1 MKSSAT
7 LTQFLQH
14 LQQRDPHQ
22 PEFLQ
27 ATKEVYQSLWP
38 FIEKNPEYAEMGL
51 LERLSEPDRIFQFKI
66 TWVDDGGK
74 THVNRG
80 FRVQHNNAIGPYKG
94 GMRFHPSVNQSILKF
109 LAFEQTF
116 KNALTTLPLGG
127 GKGGSDFDPKGKSNL
142 EVMRFCQAFIT
153 ELYHHLGSNIDVP
166 AGDIGVGGRE
176 VGYMAGMMKKLTR
189 SAECVFTGK
198 GHEFGGS
205 FIRPEATGYG
215 LIYFVTEMLA
225 KEQKNLEGM
234 RVSISGAGNVAQYA
248 AKKCLEMGATLLT
261 MSDSTGTLYDESGF
275 TAEKLERLMEYKN
288 HQRGSLQNYAN
299 LTNTAFFAGERP
311 WHIPVDIALPCAVQN
326 ELDLNDAKQLIAN
339 GVLCVAEGANMPTT
353 LPAIQALQQ
362 AKVLYAP
369 GKASNAGGVAV
380 SGLEMCQGAQRLQ
393 WNANEVDSQLHKIM
407 QSIHSSCV
415 HYGMEDKKIN
425 YMQGANIAG
434 FVKVANAMLAQGV
447 Y

>member
-1 MKSSAT
+1 MKTAT

-22 PEFLQ
+22 PEFIQ
-27 ATKEVYQSLWP
+27 AVQEVYQSLWP
-38 FIEKNPEYAEMGL
+38 FLEDHPEYADFGL
-51 LERLSEPDRIFQFKI
+51 LERLSEPDRVFQFRV
-66 TWVDDGGK
+66 TWVDDQGQ
-74 THVNRG
+74 THVNRA

-116 KNALTTLPLGG
+116 KNALTTLPMGG
-127 GKGGSDFDPKGKSNL
+127 AKGGSDFDPKGKSDL
-142 EVMRFCQAFIT
+142 EVMRFCQALMT
-153 ELYHHLGSNIDVP
+153 ELYHHIGADIDVP

-189 SAECVFTGK
+189 SNECVFTGK
-198 GHEFGGS
+198 GFDFGGS

-215 LIYFVTEMLA
+215 LVYFVTEMLA
-225 KEQKNLEGM
+225 QEKKSLEGM
-234 RVSISGAGNVAQYA
+234 QVAVSGAGNVAQYA
-248 AKKCLEMGATLLT
+248 VKKCLELGAKVLT
-261 MSDSTGTLYDESGF
+261 MSDSSGTLYDPDGF
-275 TAEKLERLMEYKN
+275 TSEKLALLMEYKN
-288 HQRGSLQNYAN
+288 HKRASLQEYASFTQTTF
-299 LTNTAFFAGERP
+299 LAGERP

-339 GVLCVAEGANMPTT
+339 GVQCVAEGANMPTT
-353 LPAIQALQQ
+353 LTATQEFHK
-362 AKVLYAP
+362 AKVLFAP

-393 WNANEVDSQLHKIM
+393 WAACDVDNQLHQIM
-407 QSIHSSCV
+407 QRIHTSCV
-415 HYGMEDKKIN
+415 QYGKQGQSID
-425 YMQGANIAG
+425 YVQGANIAG

>member
-22 PEFLQ
+22 VEFLQ
-27 ATKEVYQSLWP
+27 ATQEVYQSLWP
-38 FIEKNPEYAEMGL
+38 FIEKHPEYAEMGL
-51 LERLSEPDRIFQFKI
+51 LERLSEPDRIFQFRVA
-66 TWVDDGGK
+66 WVDDSGK

-116 KNALTTLPLGG
+116 KNALTTLPMGG
-127 GKGGSDFDPKGKSNL
+127 AKGGSDFDPKGKSNL

-153 ELYHHLGSNIDVP
+153 ELYQYIGADIDIP

-189 SAECVFTGK
+189 SAECTFTGK
-198 GHEFGGS
+198 GFEFGGS

-215 LIYFVTEMLA
+215 LIYFVSEMLA
-225 KEQKNLEGM
+225 QKQKTLEGM
-234 RVSISGAGNVAQYA
+234 RISISGAGNVAQYA
-248 AKKCLEMGATLLT
+248 AKKCLEMGATVLT
-261 MSDSTGTLYDESGF
+261 MSDSTGTLYDEKGF
-275 TAEKLERLMEYKN
+275 TAEKLARLMEYKN
-288 HQRGSLQNYAN
+288 LERGSLHEYAN
-299 LTNTAFFAGERP
+299 LTNSTFFAGERP

-353 LPAIQALQQ
+353 LPAIHALQQ

-393 WNANEVDSQLHKIM
+393 WDASAVDNQLHQIM
-407 QSIHSSCV
+407 QRIHESCV
-415 HYGMEDKKIN
+415 QYGMQDKNIN
-425 YMQGANIAG
+425 YVQGANIAG
-434 FVKVANAMLAQGV
+434 FVKVANAMLGQGV